1 MAATAVGSLLGVAVA
16 ATVLE
21 ADEAEDALRSRL
33 LGLVMLVK
41 PGWVASPLVAVVI
54 VAVGL
59 VGVETVELASA
70 VASMSVKKRQPVLD

>member
-41 PGWVASPLVAVVI
+41 PG
-54 VAVGL
+54 
-59 VGVETVELASA
+59 
-70 VASMSVKKRQPVLD
+70 